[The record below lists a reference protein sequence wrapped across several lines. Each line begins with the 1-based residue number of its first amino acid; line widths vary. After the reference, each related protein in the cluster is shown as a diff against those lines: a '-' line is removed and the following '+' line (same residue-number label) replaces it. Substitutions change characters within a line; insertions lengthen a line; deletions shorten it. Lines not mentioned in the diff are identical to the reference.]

1 MSDDARQVI
10 IERIIETNY
19 YLTQAVLKSDKNK
32 IIKYKS
38 EMDNLIAF
46 ILEQKNNKKEY
57 DN

>member
-19 YLTQAVLKSDKNK
+19 YLTQAVLKNEKNK
-32 IIKYKS
+32 IVKYKA

-46 ILEQKNNKKEY
+46 VLESK
-57 DN
+57 

>member
-32 IIKYKS
+32 IVKYKS

>member
-38 EMDNLIAF
+38 ELDNLIAF
-46 ILEQKNNKKEY
+46 VIEQKNK
-57 DN
+57 

>member
-32 IIKYKS
+32 IVKYKS
-38 EMDNLIAF
+38 EMDNLISF

>member
-19 YLTQAVLKSDKNK
+19 YLTQAVLKNERNN
-32 IIKYKS
+32 IVKYKA

-46 ILEQKNNKKEY
+46 VLEQKNK
-57 DN
+57 